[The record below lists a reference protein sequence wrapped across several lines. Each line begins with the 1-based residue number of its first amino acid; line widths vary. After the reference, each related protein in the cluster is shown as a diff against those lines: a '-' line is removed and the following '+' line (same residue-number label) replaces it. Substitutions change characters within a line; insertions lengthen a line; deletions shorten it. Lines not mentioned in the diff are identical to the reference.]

1 MSNFMIIL
9 YHFTH
14 QKMTNDRRFLLR
26 FLTLSRVSPYGKV
39 KKYKNKNKTTENET
53 NQPTKTNKAK
63 TIIGVCSKLCLTLC
77 LIDLLIDW
85 GLNVRF
91 IHLSN

>member
-1 MSNFMIIL
+1 MTIL

-14 QKMTNDRRFLLR
+14 QKMTNGRKRGLLR

-63 TIIGVCSKLCLTLC
+63 TIIGACSK
-77 LIDLLIDW
+77 
-85 GLNVRF
+85 
-91 IHLSN
+91 